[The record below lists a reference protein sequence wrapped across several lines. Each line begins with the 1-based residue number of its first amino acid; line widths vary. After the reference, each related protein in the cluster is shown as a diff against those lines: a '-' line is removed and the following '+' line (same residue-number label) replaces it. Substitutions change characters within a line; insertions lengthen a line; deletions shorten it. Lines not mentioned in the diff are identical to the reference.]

1 MSKIKKFTLPE
12 KEFEKEPW
20 KLSKNVDS
28 IDPIPRRKSYISEV
42 LNNQSDYDFSLNDED
57 YNYMYGS
64 HDTELSKKTS
74 LKGGKSSKQIS
85 RKRIS
90 HKKSSKR
97 ISRKRKSSKRISRKR
112 ISRKRKSSKR
122 ISRKRIS
129 RKRISRKR
137 ISRKRINC
145 KRISRKN

>member
-74 LKGGKSSKQIS
+74 LKGGK
-85 RKRIS
+85 RII